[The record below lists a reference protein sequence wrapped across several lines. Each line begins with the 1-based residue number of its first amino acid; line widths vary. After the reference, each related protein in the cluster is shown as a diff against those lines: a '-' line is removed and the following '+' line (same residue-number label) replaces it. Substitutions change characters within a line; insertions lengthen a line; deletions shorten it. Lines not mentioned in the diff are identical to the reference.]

1 MGMEYSEIGVTN
13 KAVAVTFKCQG
24 RNWFDEDEEQAV
36 ACMRIL
42 DTVTNRRELVE
53 ILYRMK
59 SPEGKLGDTPA
70 FMSSYW
76 KLFNELLFQ
85 SQQKHRAFAL
95 LERLNWEPCS
105 TAYLKSAH

>member
-1 MGMEYSEIGVTN
+1 MGMEYSETGVTN

-42 DTVTNRRELVE
+42 DTVTNRRDLVE

-59 SPEGKLGDTPA
+59 SSEGHSGDVQA
-70 FMSSYW
+70 YLNSCW
-76 KLFNELLFQ
+76 ALFNRLLFQ
-85 SQQKHRAFAL
+85 SR
-95 LERLNWEPCS
+95 
-105 TAYLKSAH
+105 